1 VLPKVPTAQSNVL
14 SRDTARASTS
24 TLLLDI
30 HLVITINVNQV
41 EALNETVP
49 PNQRGSAM
57 PILREGFKDRFDPTG
72 TNLGFYDQIP
82 EIKAVWF
89 NEVPLDGDEGPLLLL
104 EISDIAVQQLDT
116 TVRMGLWG
124 RSSLP
129 HFSRYRS
136 NIPEVDEEGKF
147 WREYIVPAEVA
158 NQYGPP
164 TDTTDS
170 E

>member
-1 VLPKVPTAQSNVL
+1 MKLFHRIREEA
-14 SRDTARASTS
+14 AAS
-24 TLLLDI
+24 
-30 HLVITINVNQV
+30 
-41 EALNETVP
+41 
-49 PNQRGSAM
+49 
-57 PILREGFKDRFDPTG
+57 ILRDGFKGRADPTG

-89 NEVPLDGDEGPLLLL
+89 KNVPSGGDEGRLFLL
-104 EISDIAVQQLDT
+104 EIPDEVVRQLDT

-136 NIPEVDEEGKF
+136 TVSEVDEGLAVIDEFGKPYP
-147 WREYIVPAEVA
+147 EYLIPAEMA

-164 TDTTDS
+164 IDITDS
-170 E
+170 EEEYLPNRRLC

>member
-1 VLPKVPTAQSNVL
+1 MKLFHRIRKEVA
-14 SRDTARASTS
+14 
-24 TLLLDI
+24 
-30 HLVITINVNQV
+30 
-41 EALNETVP
+41 TV
-49 PNQRGSAM
+49 
-57 PILREGFKDRFDPTG
+57 ILRDGFKDRADPTG

-89 NEVPLDGDEGPLLLL
+89 KNVPWSGDEGRLFFL
-104 EISDIAVQQLDT
+104 EIPDEVVRQLDT

-136 NIPEVDEEGKF
+136 NVSEIDKGLALIDEIGKPYT
-147 WREYIVPAEVA
+147 EYLIPAEMA

-164 TDTTDS
+164 IDITDN
-170 E
+170 EEEYLPNQGLF

>member
-1 VLPKVPTAQSNVL
+1 MRLFH
-14 SRDTARASTS
+14 RTS
-24 TLLLDI
+24 A
-30 HLVITINVNQV
+30 
-41 EALNETVP
+41 EATTV
-49 PNQRGSAM
+49 
-57 PILREGFKDRFDPTG
+57 ILRDGFKDRADPTG
-72 TNLGFYDQIP
+72 ANLGFYDQIP
-82 EIKAVWF
+82 EIKAVWS

-104 EISDIAVQQLDT
+104 EIPDIAVQQLDT

-147 WREYIVPAEVA
+147 WREYIIPVEVA

-164 TDTTDS
+164 TDITDS

>member
-1 VLPKVPTAQSNVL
+1 MRLFH
-14 SRDTARASTS
+14 RTS
-24 TLLLDI
+24 K
-30 HLVITINVNQV
+30 
-41 EALNETVP
+41 EA
-49 PNQRGSAM
+49 AM
-57 PILREGFKDRFDPTG
+57 SILREGFKDRSDPTG

-82 EIKAVWF
+82 EIKAVWS

-104 EISDIAVQQLDT
+104 EIPEIAVQQLDT

-147 WREYIVPAEVA
+147 WREYIIPVEVA

-164 TDTTDS
+164 TDITDS